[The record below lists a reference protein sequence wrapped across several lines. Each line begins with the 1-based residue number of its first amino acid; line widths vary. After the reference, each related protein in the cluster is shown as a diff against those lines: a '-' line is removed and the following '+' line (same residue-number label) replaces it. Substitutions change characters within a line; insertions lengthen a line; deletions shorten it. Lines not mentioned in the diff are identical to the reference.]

1 MKSHPVFHVSLLE
14 PATSDPLKGQK
25 QPPPPPII
33 VDSDSE
39 DNNEWEVE
47 EILDSK
53 LVRKTLKYLVRW
65 VGYDELIWEP
75 ADLLKNSYPKK
86 PKPDYLP

>member
-1 MKSHPVFHVSLLE
+1 M
-14 PATSDPLKGQK
+14 
-25 QPPPPPII
+25 I

-75 ADLLKNSYPKK
+75 ADLLKNSLTLVRYSTLRNQNLITYPEI
-86 PKPDYLP
+86 PYH